1 MDDKKILVI
10 DDDAALRLAIR
21 DYLGH
26 NGFKN
31 VTTVTNG
38 AEAMAWARDN
48 TPDLIICDIAMPG
61 MDGYTFIQEFR
72 NDNRLKGVPV
82 IVLTGRGEMVDIFKM
97 AGIDNY
103 FIKPVDPKALLA
115 RVRRLLG
122 STDR

>member
-10 DDDAALRLAIR
+10 DDDAALRLAIH
-21 DYLGH
+21 DYLSH

-31 VTTVTNG
+31 VTMVTNG
-38 AEAMAWARDN
+38 AEALACARTN
-48 TPDLIICDIAMPG
+48 IPDLIICDIAMPR

-72 NDNRLKGVPV
+72 NDHRLKGVPV

-103 FIKPVDPKALLA
+103 LIKPVDPKALLA

-122 STDR
+122 TTD

>member
-1 MDDKKILVI
+1 MDDRKILVI

-31 VTTVTNG
+31 VTGVTNG
-38 AEAMAWARDN
+38 AEALARAR
-48 TPDLIICDIAMPG
+48 TEIPDLIICDIAMPK

-72 NDNRLKGVPV
+72 NDNRLKGVPI

-103 FIKPVDPKALLA
+103 LIKPVDPKALLA

-122 STDR
+122 TTA